1 MCNVKCPCSH
11 MHLFSIATVM
21 SYHTLSGLKQHKF
34 ILLQLCRSVG
44 VGWAVFLLES
54 LSEDPLP

>member
-1 MCNVKCPCSH
+1 

-54 LSEDPLP
+54 LSEDLLP